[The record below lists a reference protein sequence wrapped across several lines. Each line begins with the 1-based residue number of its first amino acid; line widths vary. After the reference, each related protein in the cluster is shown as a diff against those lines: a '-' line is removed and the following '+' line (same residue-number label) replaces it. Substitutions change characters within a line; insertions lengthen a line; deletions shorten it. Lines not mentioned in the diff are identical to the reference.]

1 MERIVEFLAT
11 PKGRWL
17 RIATG
22 AFLAARGIA
31 SRRPVVAAVGALSLA
46 GGLFDFVLPAV
57 LVGLPP
63 GGPVLRRELG
73 MLPAAP
79 LLPRRGPGPLV
90 RAEATAV

>member
-11 PKGRWL
+11 PAGRWL
-17 RIATG
+17 RIVTG
-22 AFLAARGIA
+22 ATLVGRGIA
-31 SRRPVVAAVGALSLA
+31 SRRPGMVAVGALPLL

-57 LVGLPP
+57 LIGVPP

-73 MLPAAP
+73 TFPTAP

-90 RAEATAV
+90 SAKATAV